1 MIRQLAARLEP
12 GRRFVVEAVVERVDL
27 LGRKVVEPARCEMRI
42 RSAAV
47 GKLLIAKLEFW
58 RGARPEWSFEKL
70 VDHACWELDCNAH
83 AQARRRF
90 RRALLPALEK
100 L

>member
-1 MIRQLAARLEP
+1 MIHALAASIEP
-12 GRRFVVEAVVERVDL
+12 GRRLVIEARVPRTDIF
-27 LGRKVVEPARCEMRI
+27 GRLSVQPARCEMRI
-42 RSAAV
+42 RSVAI
-47 GKLLIAKLEFW
+47 GKLLIEKLHFW
-58 RGARPEWSFEKL
+58 HRARPEWSFEKL